1 MRATSLPWL
10 TSDIRTMM
18 RRRDFH
24 HKRAQKTKA
33 EHDWITYRDL
43 RNRTT
48 RLIRDAKRD
57 YYSNIIN
64 KNKKD
69 SAKLWKIVK
78 SVISKS
84 KKTSSIGSLETVSGL
99 TCEPRKIAQGFA
111 NYFRTGIM
119 KIRQNLLLH
128 PTTTARSL
136 ETRSVF
142 RLSRVEEEYVC
153 KELKKI
159 QNIQVYRS

>member
-43 RNRTT
+43 RNRTA
-48 RLIRDAKRD
+48 RLIRDSKRD
-57 YYSNIIN
+57 YYSYIIN
-64 KNKKD
+64 ENKKD
-69 SAKLWKIVK
+69 SAKLWKTLK
-78 SVISKS
+78 SVISNS

-99 TCEPRKIAQGFA
+99 TREPRKIAQGFA
-111 NYFRTGIM
+111 NYFRTAIM
-119 KIRQNLLLH
+119 KIR
-128 PTTTARSL
+128 
-136 ETRSVF
+136 
-142 RLSRVEEEYVC
+142 
-153 KELKKI
+153 
-159 QNIQVYRS
+159 